1 MNEPEHTLS
10 PAAASNI
17 SRPMTPTTV
26 AWLIALLGWT
36 TLLCFYNLAGGAKLE
51 PIDCWVAQTAREM
64 TEADDWLIPRFS
76 GEVRMQKS
84 PGPYWAVM
92 LTSLIRGTPIDETS
106 ARIPNT
112 IAAILLVFTV
122 FWLTRRIAG
131 DRAAIFAGFA
141 ASASVL
147 VLWWSH
153 RAASDLGLASLT
165 TLSLAAIWIASESEP
180 PGRKQI
186 CLWMLGYFAAGLG
199 MLYKMPMP
207 LAVIGLPA
215 LFYLL
220 LRNRWR
226 ILANRWHLLGFLLFL
241 LPWLPWVVGVLL
253 TEDAALTKWKV
264 EFIDR
269 FTGDLPNVEGQDNWK
284 YLFTYLAP
292 PLLYCLPFTL
302 SLPTALV
309 RAFRKQPGVN
319 RNGTLF
325 MFIWFASLLFFFT
338 ASTGKEWRYFLPALP
353 PLFVL
358 LGIEL
363 SRFFDPSR
371 RTNPLLDRAGAIAV
385 WILLPAG
392 LVAVGV
398 YGLREWW
405 QARGRSE
412 LQNLYSWN
420 DVWQAYAVVAVILAF
435 GFGLAAWLYLRRRK
449 NAAFALMVAT
459 MWGMWL
465 WGWPN
470 IMPIL
475 MSQRPFIDFAQQIRD
490 KVPAE
495 SYANVLYVGSQDSR
509 IIWYGDFRFPRAID
523 QLELLE
529 EQGGQRSLD
538 YEIRRYGEEMVK
550 HLESDEQVLMV
561 AALFNDYLMFIN
573 EAPRELAKSGRSM
586 PPVHLWLQSQY
597 GREDRHFVLFGNRPP
612 PYPEPELW
620 LSEDV
625 RRILVEK
632 GLKTRPPVAL
642 QTSQPAGGG

>member
-1 MNEPEHTLS
+1 MSEPEHTFS
-10 PAAASNI
+10 PAAPGNI
-17 SRPMTPTTV
+17 SRPMTPATV
-26 AWLIALLGWT
+26 AWLVALLGWT
-36 TLLCFYNLAGGAKLE
+36 TLLCFYNLAGGAKFE

-64 TEADDWLIPRFS
+64 AEADDWLIPRFS

-92 LTSLIRGTPIDETS
+92 LTSLLRGTPIDEIT
-106 ARIPNT
+106 ARIPNAL
-112 IAAILLVFTV
+112 AAILLVFTV

-141 ASASVL
+141 TSASVL

-165 TLSLAAIWIASESEP
+165 TIALAAIWIASEREP

-186 CLWMLGYFAAGLG
+186 RLWMLGYFAAGLG

-207 LAVIGLPA
+207 LVVIGLPVF
-215 LFYLL
+215 FYLL

-284 YLFTYLAP
+284 FLFTYLGP

-302 SLPTALV
+302 SLPAALV
-309 RAFRKQPGVN
+309 RAFHRQPGIN

-325 MFIWFASLLFFFT
+325 MFIWFAGLLIFFT

-363 SRFFDPSR
+363 ARFFDPNR
-371 RTNPLLDRAGAIAV
+371 RAKPLRDRAGAIAV
-385 WILLPAG
+385 WVLLPAG

-405 QARGRSE
+405 QARGQSE
-412 LQNLYSWN
+412 LQDLYSWS
-420 DVWQAYAVVAVILAF
+420 DVWQAYAVFAVILVF
-435 GFGLAAWLYLRRRK
+435 GFGLAAWLYLRRRE
-449 NAAFALMVAT
+449 NASFALMVVT

-465 WGWPN
+465 WAWPN
-470 IMPIL
+470 VMPMM
-475 MSQRPFIDFAQQIRD
+475 MSQRPFIEFAQQMRD

-495 SYANVLYVGSQDSR
+495 YYADVLYVGSQDSR

-529 EQGGQRSLD
+529 EQDGRRSLD
-538 YEIRRYGEEMVK
+538 YEIRRYGEEMVNR
-550 HLESDEQVLMV
+550 LDDVEPVLM
-561 AALFNDYLMFIN
+561 AATFTDYLMFIN

-597 GREDRHFVLFGNRPP
+597 GREDQHFVLFGNRPP

-620 LSEDV
+620 VSDDV
-625 RRILVEK
+625 RRILAEK
-632 GLKTRPPVAL
+632 GLKTEPPAAR
-642 QTSQPAGGG
+642 QTSQPTGGG